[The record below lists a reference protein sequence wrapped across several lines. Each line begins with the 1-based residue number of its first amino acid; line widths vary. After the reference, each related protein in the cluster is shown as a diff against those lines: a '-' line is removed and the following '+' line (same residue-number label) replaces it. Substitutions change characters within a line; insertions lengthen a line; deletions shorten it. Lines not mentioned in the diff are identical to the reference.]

1 MPPDR
6 PRSSARL
13 RGTLDRVLV
22 HDIKNMSFRL
32 RLLLSNLDEHWEDP
46 DFRKTVR
53 ELLASSVDRLEEI
66 VGRFLAH
73 EDAVLIKVA
82 LDVNDL
88 LGRVAERP
96 ARRGARAAAAHGAT
110 LSLALGTVPRIWGDP
125 YYLVDAFGSLLE
137 NAFEAAAPEGK
148 VLLRSYSRGSARRP
162 RAVVEIIDNGAGM
175 SPEFLRERLFRPF
188 ETTKPQGVG
197 LGLATASQIVRFHR
211 GSIRVL
217 SHPGGGTLVRVSL
230 PAILEGPG

>member
-1 MPPDR
+1 MVDR

-13 RGTLDRVLV
+13 RSTLDKVLL

-46 DFRKTVR
+46 EFRRTVR
-53 ELLASSVDRLEEI
+53 DLIASTVERLEGI
-66 VGRFLAH
+66 VGRFVAH

-82 LDVNDL
+82 LDVNGL
-88 LGRVAERP
+88 LREVAERP
-96 ARRGARAAAAHGAT
+96 SRRSGRGVAGRGPG
-110 LSLALGTVPRIWGDP
+110 LSLALGALPRIWGDP
-125 YYLVDAFGSLLE
+125 YYLGDALGSLVE

-148 VLLRSYSRGSARRP
+148 VLLRSYSAGSPRRP
-162 RAVVEIIDNGAGM
+162 RAVVEVIDNGSGM
-175 SPEFLRERLFRPF
+175 SPEFLRDRLFRPF

-211 GSIRVL
+211 GTIRIL
-217 SHPGGGTLVRVSL
+217 SQPGGGTLVRISL
-230 PAILEGPG
+230 PAIPEPEG